1 MYAMD
6 LPVSAAELDYLARER
21 DAADKSEYL
30 NGTIVAM
37 AGASREHNEVVM
49 SLTFAVMLCLRGT
62 ECRAY
67 GSDMRVRTTEGN
79 YCYPDLSIVCGKPR
93 FTDIKGDV
101 LLDPVV
107 IMEVLSPTTESLD
120 RGEKLRSYQQTS
132 SVKEIVLI
140 SQHRRRVER
149 YERQGGGLWLYE
161 ALEGEAAVLKLVSCG
176 GEIPLGEFY
185 DRIEL

>member
-1 MYAMD
+1 MD

-21 DAADKSEYL
+21 EAADKSEYL
-30 NGTIVAM
+30 NGTIVAK
-37 AGASREHNEVVM
+37 AGASREHN
-49 SLTFAVMLCLRGT
+49 L
-62 ECRAY
+62 Y
-67 GSDMRVRTTEGN
+67 
-79 YCYPDLSIVCGKPR
+79 
-93 FTDIKGDV
+93 
-101 LLDPVV
+101 PVV

-132 SVKEIVLI
+132 SVREIVLI